1 MSASMKLS
9 RVGSSISMKAC
20 SSVAAAIQ
28 LHTQCGKAGTPS
40 WFVYSA
46 IASRNAAPSSLSAKV
61 GLAAD
66 CEKATV

>member
-1 MSASMKLS
+1 MN
-9 RVGSSISMKAC
+9 AC

-40 WFVYSA
+40 WLVYSA

-66 CEKATV
+66 CENATV